1 MTELRQIDL
10 VSFARGTDLDL
21 EIAPEGASNEGSL
34 ALERGD
40 YVLQRDLDELIHT
53 PMFRRLY
60 EPFWGHRFDIN
71 ARAPDGSNI
80 LLELRYEWRRL
91 MEREPRV
98 RSTSARVT
106 YDGTEYIFSVES
118 ALTGELVSVR
128 MAAR

>member
-1 MTELRQIDL
+1 MTEIRQIDL

-21 EIAPEGASNEGSL
+21 EIASEGASNGGSL
-34 ALERGD
+34 ALAQGD
-40 YVLQRDLDELIHT
+40 YVLKRDLDELIHT

-71 ARAPDGSNI
+71 AQAPDGSNV

-98 RSTSARVT
+98 RATSARVRF
-106 YDGTEYIFSVES
+106 DGTEYIFSVES

-128 MAAR
+128 MVAR

>member
-1 MTELRQIDL
+1 MTELRQVDV
-10 VSFARGTDLDL
+10 VSLARGMDLDL
-21 EIAPEGASNEGSL
+21 EIAPEGAPNEGSL
-34 ALERGD
+34 AVEQGD
-40 YVLQRDLDELIHT
+40 YVLKRDLDELIHT

-71 ARAPDGSNI
+71 AQAPEGSNV

-98 RSTSARVT
+98 RATSAGVR
-106 YDGTEYIFSVES
+106 YDGTEYVFSVES

-128 MAAR
+128 MTAR